1 MAYRRL
7 LGPCIVLSAVGL
19 VSGCGNSFAPV
30 FERLR
35 PVPESYVVGYGDTLS
50 SIAWRY
56 GLDYHKIAEWNQLD
70 SPNLIYP
77 GQRLWLRPAP
87 IGLAETTIH
96 SSPSMASARSTVSKP
111 NPVPASQPRVRLRST
126 VMPTRSTSSSEPILT
141 TQPPSQPVNLN
152 ETSIAQRVVGDV
164 VWRWPTSGSVIRD
177 YEPDVPGGKGIQIR
191 GELGQLVRAA
201 SPGQVVYSGSGLPG
215 YGRLIILKHS
225 DDLLSA
231 YGYLGKIFVEEG
243 DKVQLGQSIAEIG
256 TSNENRPILH
266 FEIRRDGKPVNPLDF
281 LPS

>member
-1 MAYRRL
+1 MIYRGL
-7 LGPCIVLSAVGL
+7 LGVCIILTAVGL
-19 VSGCGNSFAPV
+19 IAGCSSSFAPV

-35 PVPESYVVGYGDTLS
+35 PVPESYVVVSGDTLS

-56 GLDYHKIAEWNQLD
+56 GLDYHEVAVWNNLR

-87 IGLAETTIH
+87 IIPADGGI
-96 SSPSMASARSTVSKP
+96 SPSSVASARSPVSEPNSVAALQSKVKP
-111 NPVPASQPRVRLRST
+111 QFTMVST
-126 VMPTRSTSSSEPILT
+126 ASTSSSKPLT
-141 TQPPSQPVNLN
+141 TTQSSSQTVNLK
-152 ETSIAQRVVGDV
+152 ETLAAQRVVGDV
-164 VWRWPTSGSVIRD
+164 VWRWPTLGNIVRD
-177 YEPDVPGGKGIQIR
+177 YQPDVPGGKGIQIS

-243 DKVQLGQSIAEIG
+243 DKVHSGQSIAEIG

>member
-1 MAYRRL
+1 
-7 LGPCIVLSAVGL
+7 
-19 VSGCGNSFAPV
+19 V

-35 PVPESYVVGYGDTLS
+35 PVPESYVVDSGDTLS
-50 SIAWRY
+50 NIAWRY
-56 GLDYHKIAEWNQLD
+56 GLDYHEIAAWNQLK

-87 IGLAETTIH
+87 IGSDNVAFRSSSMSSAESTVFKSNPMPTLQ
-96 SSPSMASARSTVSKP
+96 STVKPQAVPARSI
-111 NPVPASQPRVRLRST
+111 
-126 VMPTRSTSSSEPILT
+126 SSSNPPLT

-152 ETSIAQRVVGDV
+152 ETPIAQRVVGDV
-164 VWRWPTSGSVIRD
+164 VWRWPTLGSIVRD
-177 YEPDVPGGKGIQIR
+177 YEPDVPGGKGIQIS
-191 GELGQLVRAA
+191 GQLGQLVRAA

-243 DKVQLGQSIAEIG
+243 DKVQLGQSIAELG
-256 TSNENRPILH
+256 ASNENRPILH

>member
-1 MAYRRL
+1 MATQS
-7 LGPCIVLSAVGL
+7 LS
-19 VSGCGNSFAPV
+19 
-30 FERLR
+30 
-35 PVPESYVVGYGDTLS
+35 
-50 SIAWRY
+50 
-56 GLDYHKIAEWNQLD
+56 H
-70 SPNLIYP
+70 
-77 GQRLWLRPAP
+77 
-87 IGLAETTIH
+87 
-96 SSPSMASARSTVSKP
+96 
-111 NPVPASQPRVRLRST
+111 
-126 VMPTRSTSSSEPILT
+126 
-141 TQPPSQPVNLN
+141 PVNLKD
-152 ETSIAQRVVGDV
+152 TSVAQRMVGDAI
-164 VWRWPTSGSVIRD
+164 WRWPTSGSVVRD
-177 YEPDVPGGKGIQIR
+177 YEPDVPGGKGIQIS

-243 DKVQLGQSIAEIG
+243 DNVQSGQSIAELG

>member
-1 MAYRRL
+1 
-7 LGPCIVLSAVGL
+7 
-19 VSGCGNSFAPV
+19 
-30 FERLR
+30 
-35 PVPESYVVGYGDTLS
+35 
-50 SIAWRY
+50 
-56 GLDYHKIAEWNQLD
+56 
-70 SPNLIYP
+70 
-77 GQRLWLRPAP
+77 
-87 IGLAETTIH
+87 
-96 SSPSMASARSTVSKP
+96 
-111 NPVPASQPRVRLRST
+111 
-126 VMPTRSTSSSEPILT
+126 
-141 TQPPSQPVNLN
+141 
-152 ETSIAQRVVGDV
+152 VGDV